1 MLPVAAITRRIRR
14 QVIYWRWLM
23 AAALVGCIP
32 VALIC
37 SFLVHHFLAGLK
49 RSSTEDLILD
59 VLLVT
64 GVLLNALKASDL
76 LLRRGRQ
83 PGLPGL
89 LQHLARRCRV
99 GDIGDKTVRGHG

>member
-1 MLPVAAITRRIRR
+1 MARAGGIPRDRGPAAREPGLTRNDVRMLPVAAITRRIRR

-49 RSSTEDLILD
+49 RIR
-59 VLLVT
+59 
-64 GVLLNALKASDL
+64 LKS
-76 LLRRGRQ
+76 
-83 PGLPGL
+83 
-89 LQHLARRCRV
+89 
-99 GDIGDKTVRGHG
+99 